1 MLRKTLLIIVSLF
14 TFHVSLSFA
23 QNIII
28 LKDGLAIKTFNF
40 FTKNMFTPDPI
51 EAKIVA
57 GKWTAPKGNESI
69 TSGNSTSSWKKI
81 SANENGWFENDE
93 LNGGYV
99 NFVYVSKKD
108 EIVLLAG
115 FGHNLVYVNGDLH
128 IGNRYGN
135 KDEYESWEPRFDYSQ
150 IPIGLKKGKN
160 EFLFQVSSGKLKVK
174 LIQTGSGIFLNTND
188 ITLPDLI
195 VGEKLESYGAV
206 VLVNATDKPLKDFSI
221 NTLGEF
227 GINTKIN
234 VPIIQPMSIRKI
246 PFLIKSNPPKM
257 RGFTG
262 ITLKIINNKT
272 NKAIAESKIFLRVVL
287 PSENQKHTFI
297 SRIDGSVQYYSINP
311 ARNDDSNPAYR
322 AGGPKALFLSVH
334 GASVEALNQSSSY
347 YAKTWGHVVSP
358 TNRRPYGFN
367 WEDWGRIDAMEVYN
381 IALRTLNIDPSRIY
395 LTGHSMGG
403 HGTWHLGATFP
414 DKFAAI
420 GPSAGWI
427 SFWSYRVRERNENP
441 NEMEKMI
448 MRASN
453 SSDTY
458 GLAENYKQLGVYV
471 IHGSDDDNVPVT
483 ESRNIVEQLK
493 QNHVDFV
500 YHEQPKAGHW
510 WDVSD
515 EDGADCV
522 DWAPL
527 FDFFSRHSLPQNEMV
542 REIDFT
548 TANPGISAHN
558 HWLSIEAQIEQFKMS
573 KVNIQFDPGKNRFT
587 GKTENVTRMT
597 FDLNHVNKSKPIVI
611 TLDNQNLG
619 EITIQ
624 KNAAKIWLEKLNDKW
639 KVLSELDARMKNPN
653 RYGSFKDAINNNVI
667 FVYGTNGSKNENDW
681 GFEKARYDGEQFW
694 YQGNGSIE
702 ILADKEFDS
711 SKEKDRNVI
720 LYGNA
725 ETNLAWKK
733 LLDDSPVQI
742 YKGKV
747 LIGRKEYKGNDL
759 GCLFIRPRKGS
770 DIASVGVVGGS
781 GILGMNLTNRRL
793 YLSPGYP
800 FPDLMLFN
808 SEFTT
813 KGIDGVEAAGYFGL
827 DWSVDKGEFVWKNQK

>member
-1 MLRKTLLIIVSLF
+1 
-14 TFHVSLSFA
+14 
-23 QNIII
+23 
-28 LKDGLAIKTFNF
+28 
-40 FTKNMFTPDPI
+40 
-51 EAKIVA
+51 
-57 GKWTAPKGNESI
+57 
-69 TSGNSTSSWKKI
+69 
-81 SANENGWFENDE
+81 
-93 LNGGYV
+93 
-99 NFVYVSKKD
+99 
-108 EIVLLAG
+108 
-115 FGHNLVYVNGDLH
+115 
-128 IGNRYGN
+128 
-135 KDEYESWEPRFDYSQ
+135 
-150 IPIGLKKGKN
+150 
-160 EFLFQVSSGKLKVK
+160 
-174 LIQTGSGIFLNTND
+174 
-188 ITLPDLI
+188 
-195 VGEKLESYGAV
+195 
-206 VLVNATDKPLKDFSI
+206 
-221 NTLGEF
+221 
-227 GINTKIN
+227 
-234 VPIIQPMSIRKI
+234 
-246 PFLIKSNPPKM
+246 M

-272 NKAIAESKIFLRVVL
+272 NRAIAESKIFLRVVL
-287 PSENQKHTFI
+287 TSENQKHTFI

-311 ARNDDSNPAYR
+311 ARNNDSSPAYR
-322 AGGPKALFLSVH
+322 TGGPKALFLSVH

-347 YAKTWGHVVSP
+347 YAKTWGHIVSP

-381 IALRTLNIDPSRIY
+381 ISIKTLNIDPSRIY

-420 GPSAGWI
+420 GPSSGWI
-427 SFWSYRVRERNENP
+427 SFWSYRVREKNENP

-483 ESRNIVEQLK
+483 ESRNMVEQLK
-493 QNHVDFV
+493 KNHVDFV

-527 FDFFSRHSLPQNEMV
+527 CDFFSRHSLPQNEMV
-542 REIDFT
+542 REIVFT

-587 GKTENVTRMT
+587 GKTENVVRMT
-597 FDLNHVNKSKPIVI
+597 FDLNHVNKSKPIII

-624 KNAAKIWLEKLNDKW
+624 KNAAKIWLEKFNDRW
-639 KVLSELDARMKNPN
+639 KVSSEPDARMKNPN

-667 FVYGTNGSKNENDW
+667 FIYGTNGSKNENDW
-681 GFEKARYDGEQFW
+681 AFEKARYDAEQFW

-720 LYGNA
+720 LYGNN

-733 LLDDSPVQI
+733 LLDDSVFQRM
-742 YKGKV
+742 KT
-747 LIGRKEYKGNDL
+747 D
-759 GCLFIRPRKGS
+759 
-770 DIASVGVVGGS
+770 
-781 GILGMNLTNRRL
+781 
-793 YLSPGYP
+793 
-800 FPDLMLFN
+800 
-808 SEFTT
+808 
-813 KGIDGVEAAGYFGL
+813 DG
-827 DWSVDKGEFVWKNQK
+827 